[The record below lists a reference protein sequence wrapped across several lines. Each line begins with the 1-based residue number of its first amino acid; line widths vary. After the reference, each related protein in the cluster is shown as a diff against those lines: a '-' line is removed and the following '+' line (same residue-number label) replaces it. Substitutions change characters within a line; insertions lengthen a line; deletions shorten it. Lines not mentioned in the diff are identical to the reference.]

1 MAVAVFAMNYL
12 SMNAYI
18 YKAIPVGIAAI
29 VALIAARW
37 VYFKIL
43 YIAKEKGIVDNPD
56 ARKLQK
62 EPVPVTGGLVV
73 FFGVVMGLLA
83 GYPVGELMNVG
94 IEIRLMPVLVS
105 MVVMLYIGAMDDI
118 MGLSPTARFIIEILT
133 VLGLIYTSGG
143 CIDTFHGLW
152 GIESFS
158 WWFAVPLT
166 VFAGVGIINAVNMID
181 GVNGLSSSLCMLCS
195 ACYGVV
201 FIRSGDVANAMMAF
215 SMAAAL
221 LPFMLHNVFGER
233 SRMFIGD
240 AGTMVMGILLT
251 WFTMCLLRSD
261 SPIAYY
267 DMASGVNMI
276 AFALAVLCVPVFD
289 TIRVMVMRMARKQS
303 PFHPDKTHLHHVLI
317 NIGVS
322 HVITTL
328 IELIILIV
336 TVVAWAISVKMGA
349 SIEWQLYIVV
359 GLSILFVWGTYGL
372 LRYHANH
379 HTELLHKLTK
389 FSIRTHLG
397 HTYWWMKFTAWLD
410 APEIK
415 MIRESGRDEKQPSV
429 DTQKMDTDN
438 IKEQDRKKILDYMKG
453 RAEVVVDDIIQNSGA
468 SSLRIYPILFEEIQ
482 HCRVKVIKEDRMGAP
497 EIVALCTE

>member
-1 MAVAVFAMNYL
+1 MNT
-12 SMNAYI
+12 YI
-18 YKAIPVGIAAI
+18 YKAIPVVIAAL

-43 YIAKEKGIVDNPD
+43 FIAKDKGIVDNPD

-62 EPVPVTGGLVV
+62 EPVPVTGGLAV
-73 FFGVVMGLLA
+73 FFGVAMGLLA
-83 GYPVGELMNVG
+83 GYTVGGLMGVDYQ
-94 IEIRLMPVLVS
+94 IRLMPVLVS
-105 MVVMLYIGAMDDI
+105 MVVMLYIGAMDDV
-118 MGLSPTARFIIEILT
+118 MGLSPTVRFVIEILT
-133 VLGLIYTSGG
+133 VLGLICTSGG

-152 GIESFS
+152 GIGQFS
-158 WWFAVPLT
+158 WWLAVPLT

-195 ACYGVV
+195 IFYGTV
-201 FIRSGDVANAMMAF
+201 FVRSGDVANAMLAF
-215 SMAAAL
+215 CMAAAL
-221 LPFMLHNVFGER
+221 FPFMIHNIFGER

-261 SPIAYY
+261 SPIVYY
-267 DMASGVNMI
+267 DKATGVNMI

-289 TIRVMVMRMARKQS
+289 TIRVMVMRIAKKQS

-336 TVVAWAISVKMGA
+336 TVVSWAISVKMGA
-349 SIEWQLYIVV
+349 SIECQLYIVV
-359 GLSILFVWGTYGL
+359 GISILFVWGTYGL
-372 LRYHANH
+372 LRFHATR
-379 HTELLHKLTK
+379 HTELLHKLTE

-397 HTYWWMKFTAWLD
+397 YTSWWMQLTAWLD
-410 APEIK
+410 APEIRL
-415 MIRESGRDEKQPSV
+415 IRECKLEDNSSLVVVQELIDPE
-429 DTQKMDTDN
+429 N
-438 IKEQDRKKILDYMKG
+438 IKEQDRKKMLDYMKG
-453 RAEVVVDDIIQNSGA
+453 RAEVMVYDIIQNSGA
-468 SSLRIYPILFEEIQ
+468 SSLRVHSLLFEEVQ
-482 HCRVKVIKEDRMGAP
+482 RGRVRVIKEGQMGAP
-497 EIVALCTE
+497 EIVTLNYE